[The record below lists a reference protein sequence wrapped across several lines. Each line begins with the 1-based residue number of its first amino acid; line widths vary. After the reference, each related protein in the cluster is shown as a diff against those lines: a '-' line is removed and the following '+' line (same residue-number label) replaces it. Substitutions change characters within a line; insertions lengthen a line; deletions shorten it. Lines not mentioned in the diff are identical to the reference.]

1 MKTFLLTLVSCC
13 ILALTIVAQ
22 TGTKHPAD
30 AILGVWLTAKKDGK
44 FQIYKVGNKYYGK
57 VIWGT
62 GGDKYDSKNPDPKLR
77 NKEIVGQT
85 LLKDFVF
92 DGDESWDDGT
102 IYDPREGKTYDCILK
117 LKNANTLEVR
127 GYVGI
132 SLFGRTET
140 WTRVN
145 K

>member
-1 MKTFLLTLVSCC
+1 MKKFLLTFVSCC

-22 TGTKHPAD
+22 TGTKQPAD

-44 FQIYKVGNKYYGK
+44 FQIYKVGNKYQGK
-57 VIWGT
+57 LIWGT
-62 GGDKYDSKNPDPKLR
+62 GGDELDSKNPDPKLR
-77 NKEIVGQT
+77 NKELIGQT
-85 LLKDFVF
+85 LLKDFVY
-92 DGDESWDDGT
+92 DGDGAWEEGT

-117 LKNANTLEVR
+117 LKNNNTLEVR

-140 WTRVN
+140 WTRT